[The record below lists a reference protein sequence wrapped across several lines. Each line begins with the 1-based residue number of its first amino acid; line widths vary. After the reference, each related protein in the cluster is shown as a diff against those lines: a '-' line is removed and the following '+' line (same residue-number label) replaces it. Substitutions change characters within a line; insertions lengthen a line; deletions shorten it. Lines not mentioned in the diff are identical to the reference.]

1 MAQWKC
7 KICGHIGYPQWVHN
21 DEKCER
27 CYSGQIVEL
36 SESIK
41 SFHTQTNV
49 GKAKYVV
56 NYHDGVKTNKDGSP
70 FFDVAIFC
78 NKKELIN
85 FQNGLLQDGHVEK

>member
-1 MAQWKC
+1 MAQRKC
-7 KICGHIGYPQWVHN
+7 NVCGHVGYPMWVHN

-56 NYHDGVKTNKDGSP
+56 SHHNGVKTHQDGSP
-70 FFDVAIFC
+70 FFDVAIFS
-78 NKKELIN
+78 NKKELRR
-85 FQNGLLQDGHVEK
+85 FQGGLLKDGYVQK